1 MLKRLQATNWKLF
14 LLVIFSAVVPT
25 FIVGIL
31 TLRISE
37 QAIRKET
44 EVKLS
49 VANTTARKQLID
61 WVGEHKEAIGYLSVG
76 IEEMIQAVDTLV
88 HEQSLPIKQE
98 KKAIVAHNLKR
109 FVDNHKSFVEIF
121 LLHPDTG
128 EVLVSTIPPQEGKLH
143 ADRAYFIQGKKQ
155 PFVQNVYYLLT
166 AQQLAITISA
176 PVHTTDGR
184 LVGVVA
190 GQLNLDQLTDVL
202 HQPSG
207 LGETVKSY
215 AVNTF
220 KLIVAG
226 LPNEMQEKENY
237 KYHQLNTVP
246 VVEGLQG
253 RSGVTTYETFDGT
266 RVVGSYLPIPE
277 LDLLV
282 ITEIDERE
290 ILKPIRSLGIVAVT
304 TIVITLGVTIL
315 VATYV
320 MRFFLAKEAQLERM
334 KLDFVAMSAHE
345 LRTPLTTVV
354 GYLSFLME
362 DPVTINKLA
371 SEEKEILNRAF
382 LNATRLGKLIDNL
395 LVVSRIEKGRMS
407 LNLQPVQLEDLID
420 RIIKEL
426 KNLAQMKKIYLEFQ
440 APNQPLPM
448 VLGDRLRIE
457 EVVSNLVG
465 NAINYT
471 SLGGVSLSI
480 ARHEDELV
488 VAVKDTGQGIPKEA
502 RAHLFT
508 KFFRVKA
515 PLEAGT
521 KGTGLGLYISK
532 NIIDA
537 HKGRIWVESEAG
549 KGSTFYFSL
558 PIAHTIP
565 PPQTLT
571 FGFHS

>member
-14 LLVIFSAVVPT
+14 LLVIFSAIVPT

-37 QAIRKET
+37 QAIRTET

-49 VANTTARKQLID
+49 VANTTARKQLVD
-61 WVGEHKEAIGYLSVG
+61 WVGGQKEEIGYLSLG
-76 IEEMIQAVDTLV
+76 IGEMIQAVDTLV
-88 HEQSLPIKQE
+88 HEQSLSIKQE
-98 KKAIVAHNLKR
+98 KKIIVAQNLKQ
-109 FVDNHKSFVEIF
+109 FTDNHKSFFEIF

-155 PFVQNVYYLLT
+155 PFVQNVYYLLS

-226 LPNEMQEKENY
+226 LPNEMQENY
-237 KYHQLNTVP
+237 KYHQLNTIP

-290 ILKPIRSLGIVAVT
+290 ILKPIRSLGIVTVT
-304 TIVITLGVTIL
+304 TIVITLAVTIL
-315 VATYV
+315 VVTYV

-362 DPVTINKLA
+362 DPATVNKLTG
-371 SEEKEILNRAF
+371 EEKEILNRAF
-382 LNATRLGKLIDNL
+382 LNSTRLGKLIDNL

-426 KNLAQMKKIYLEFQ
+426 KNLAQMKKIYLKFQ
-440 APNQPLPM
+440 APNQPFPM

-471 SLGGVSLSI
+471 SLGGVKLSI
-480 ARHEDELV
+480 AQYEDELV

-502 RAHLFT
+502 RARLFT
-508 KFFRVKA
+508 KFFRIKA

-549 KGSTFYFSL
+549 KGSTFFFSL

-565 PPQTLT
+565 PQQTLT